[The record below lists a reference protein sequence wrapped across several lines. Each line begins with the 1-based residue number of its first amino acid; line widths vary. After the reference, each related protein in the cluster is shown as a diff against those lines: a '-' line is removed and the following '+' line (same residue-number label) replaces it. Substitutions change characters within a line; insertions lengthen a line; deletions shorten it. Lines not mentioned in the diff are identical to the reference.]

1 MKVPIHIVEARRGQ
15 MAAWMQQHGH
25 ASVQAICAA
34 FDISEAT
41 ARRDLAALE
50 RGRQVVRTYGGAL
63 AEYNLRF
70 PSFQERRQQA
80 SEAKQAIARQA
91 VALIE
96 PGATVFF
103 DAGTTVYAVAE
114 TLLRHPVTPLEVVTN
129 NLPVAETLAS
139 VGGIRIHLLGGELL
153 ERQSALVGRLS
164 RLALA
169 HYRFGLA
176 LLGAEGMDRAGL
188 WNSQSE
194 LVALQQRVMARAER
208 TVACVD
214 AGKLDCRAP
223 VFLASWKKVDR
234 LLTNADAGAL
244 AAAGLPNSL

>member
-1 MKVPIHIVEARRGQ
+1 MKVPIHIVEARREQ

-70 PSFQERRQQA
+70 PSFQERRQQ
-80 SEAKQAIARQA
+80 EWKAKQVIAEKVLR
-91 VALIE
+91 LIR
-96 PGATVFF
+96 PGQTVFL
-103 DAGTTVYAVAE
+103 DAGTTLYAVAE
-114 TLLRHPVTPLEVVTN
+114 AFLRHPVTPLEVVTN

-139 VGGIRIHLLGGELL
+139 ISGIRVHLLGGELL
-153 ERQSALVGRLS
+153 ARQSALVGKLTCT
-164 RLALA
+164 ALA
-169 HYRFGLA
+169 HHRFDLA
-176 LLGAEGMDRAGL
+176 FLGAEGMDRAGL

-194 LVALQQRVMARAER
+194 LVTLQQRVMERAEG
-208 TVACVD
+208 TIACVD
-214 AGKLDCRAP
+214 AGKLQRQAP
-223 VFLASWKKVDR
+223 VFLASWERVDR
-234 LLTNADAGAL
+234 LVTNADATAL
-244 AAAGLPNSL
+244 AGAGISTSL